1 MLNNSTKKG
10 SLFII
15 SGPSG
20 AGKGTIVKKVL
31 PLFPNMVLSVSATT
45 RLPRQN
51 EKNGVDYF
59 FIDKADFLKMIADS
73 EFLEYDDHFENYYG
87 TPKRFVFEKLDE
99 GKDVLLE
106 IDVRG
111 ALKVK
116 SNYPDAVAVFVMPSS
131 TEELKKRLVRRN
143 TESVEAIEK
152 RLARVEK
159 ELELKHRYDFIVI
172 NDDLD
177 TAVKQVEQIIKENR

>member
-1 MLNNSTKKG
+1 MLNNSIKKG

-31 PLFPNMVLSVSATT
+31 PLFPDMVLSVSATT

-59 FIDKADFLKMIADS
+59 FIDN
-73 EFLEYDDHFENYYG
+73 FENYYG